1 MKRTTLP
8 PALRSI
14 INRAAHDLAG
24 LHEVRQ
30 RRELTNNALKQ
41 WQAGASVEAV
51 AQTIQRQQA
60 VARLQDVAPGG

>member
-8 PALRSI
+8 PGLRSI

-24 LHEVRQ
+24 LHEMRQ

-41 WQAGASVEAV
+41 WHAGASVEAI
-51 AQTIQRQQA
+51 AQAIQRQQA